1 MSKVAA
7 RIVKE
12 TKARIEGN
20 SRFYNQDD
28 YDNLMILLDT
38 VTGMLMGY
46 ASNYASDRKKWKINR
61 KTGVEAWFDINM
73 GPFDY
78 RGKIDLLPI
87 IDGKQRVLDHKII
100 SKLDGAFIEALP
112 MDGQLR
118 SYLLGTRRGLN
129 LNPKQ
134 VTYNMIKKCKLRRKS
149 SESLKDFSDRIQLD
163 YMNRPEFYFH
173 RETLTFTKAEIA
185 NFVYSLETT
194 NAEYEWLLSRM
205 DDPLDPQEWPEADH
219 NCGEFF
225 KTCEFFPLCNECLD
239 RGTGQLYSQY
249 NPEDKKHATKKK
261 KGKGK
266 VVKKGSK
273 GKGQKK
279 K

>member
-1 MSKVAA
+1 MRKVAD

-12 TKARIEGN
+12 TKARLEGN

-28 YDNLMILLDT
+28 YDSLMILLDT

-46 ASNYASDRKKWKINR
+46 ASHYASDRKRWKIA
-61 KTGVEAWFDINM
+61 KEGVEAWFDINM
-73 GPFDY
+73 GRFDY

-87 IDGKQRVLDHKII
+87 INGKQRVMDHKII

-129 LNPKQ
+129 LQPKQ

-149 SESLKDFSDRIQLD
+149 NESLKEFSDRIQLD
-163 YMNRPEFYFH
+163 YMNRAEFYFH

-205 DDPLDPQEWPEADH
+205 DNPLDPQEWPEADH

-225 KTCEFFPLCNECLD
+225 KTCEFFSLCHEGLD
-239 RGTGQLYSQY
+239 RGTGQLFCQY
-249 NPEDKKHATKKK
+249 NPEKKNATKKK
-261 KGKGK
+261 K
-266 VVKKGSK
+266 VVKKGK
-273 GKGQKK
+273 GKGKK
-279 K
+279 KK